1 MSNRNDFEINEAG
14 SLERYL
20 GQPGEIVIPEEVK
33 AIDGAPV
40 FCDIWDPIDVTL
52 SPNMKCSAAELLSQ
66 GLTVLHIPAGTE
78 FVCSAFAPNHSSFYA
93 MLKEIHVD
101 PANLSCASD
110 NGILY
115 NKEMTELYSCP
126 AAHEGPV
133 VIPKTVRKIMPHAFD
148 GCKKL
153 TEIVIP
159 ASVSSIGE
167 RAFMDCTGLKKI
179 VLQGKKTKIGAE
191 AFLRCSK
198 ITTAGLIGTGKGKGF
213 GVEFPW
219 TETIPE
225 NAFSGMTKLK
235 SVALPET
242 VKSIGKNAFK
252 GCKSLESINLPENV
266 KCDKKTFKD
275 CKNLSV

>member
-1 MSNRNDFEINEAG
+1 MSKREDFEINEAG
-14 SLERYL
+14 SLTRYL

-40 FCDIWDPIDVTL
+40 FCDIWDPIEVTL

-66 GLTVLHIPAGTE
+66 GLTVLQIPAGTE
-78 FVCSAFAPNHSSFYA
+78 FICSAFAPNHSSFYA
-93 MLKEIHVD
+93 MLKAIHVD

-133 VIPKTVRKIMPHAFD
+133 VIPETVRKIMPHAFD

-153 TEIVIP
+153 TQIVIP

-213 GVEFPW
+213 GMEIPW

-235 SVALPET
+235 SVVLPET